1 MFKEKDKRIILLI
14 VFGVAIASFITAT
27 IACFISGI
35 TLFSDSF
42 RLRNNNIP
50 ECYTYAYLLLALFV
64 LCVAYLCVKL
74 FVRRTFIPSLV
85 LAVAIVF
92 YVLISSVALRQSII
106 YDNGYFWESD
116 YSYFQVSY
124 VATSITVPV
133 AGALAETAH
142 LLIIRMD
149 RKKAQ
154 GDAQKE
160 ELQVATT
167 EE

>member
-14 VFGVAIASFITAT
+14 VFGAAIVSFITAT

-74 FVRRTFIPSLV
+74 FVRKTFIPSLV
-85 LAVAIVF
+85 LAVTIVF
-92 YVLISSVALRQSII
+92 YVLISSLVLRQSII

-124 VATSITVPV
+124 VATSITVPI
-133 AGALAETAH
+133 AGIIAEASH

-149 RKKAQ
+149 RKKAKEN
-154 GDAQKE
+154 AQKE
-160 ELQVATT
+160 EIQIAPTK
-167 EE
+167 E